1 MKKLSLYIS
10 IALAGLFM
18 GSCSEDFKDW
28 ADPQTNPQE
37 DAITIPGFTATA
49 AQAID
54 FASVTTDSVNT
65 FSLSSA
71 ALPEDFTLGN
81 ARIELTPQGVENA
94 TKTTVNTSL
103 DGKGAVADLASV
115 VESAYGKRPTART
128 FDAQV
133 YVNAIKEGQAVL
145 IDAGKINLVMTPKA
159 PFIDAAYYLVGDMFT
174 TDDVNGWNTISD
186 KQTFKHSDKDVY
198 EDPIFTITFETTK
211 ADQYWKIIPKAN
223 VDAGNTDASAAG
235 VVGPKVDGEDSM
247 TGSLTNGDA
256 KAGKIAKAGKY
267 KLTLNM
273 MDYTYTFEEV
283 KYDPFIYFIGSTDG
297 WQSYD
302 QKLALVDDAKG
313 VYTGFVYI
321 ADPNG
326 AGFEFKF
333 QRKPNSWDNAIG
345 ASNFVTFKG
354 AAIDPQ
360 SGNNL
365 GVNGGVGV
373 YYIDANLSEGTIEA
387 TKVETMGLI
396 GKFQEWDETKDVPMT
411 WNAEEYCFEV
421 TNAGVT
427 ADGWKFRMNKKWD
440 VNLGGSLNNL
450 TAGGSDIKV
459 AGNTVKLYPT
469 RKTKDNIYCTVE

>member
-1 MKKLSLYIS
+1 
-10 IALAGLFM
+10 M

-71 ALPEDFTLGN
+71 ALPEGFTLGN

-186 KQTFKHSDKDVY
+186 KQKFKHSDKDVY

-273 MDYTYTFEEV
+273 MDYSYTIEEAPELYMKGDANGWDGYDYLAGDGVHFTGFMYLNQKGFKFTTAPDWSGTGYGENFSTAPDAGNIVMTEPAGYYKVDVDLSAKTYTLT
-283 KYDPFIYFIGSTDG
+283 PITSIGIIGS
-297 WQSYD
+297 
-302 QKLALVDDAKG
+302 AA
-313 VYTGFVYI
+313 
-321 ADPNG
+321 PNG
-326 AGFEFKF
+326 
-333 QRKPNSWDNAIG
+333 WDSDVDLTYVPYN
-345 ASNFVTFKG
+345 K
-354 AAIDPQ
+354 
-360 SGNNL
+360 
-365 GVNGGVGV
+365 
-373 YYIDANLSEGTIEA
+373 
-387 TKVETMGLI
+387 
-396 GKFQEWDETKDVPMT
+396 ETKEGRY
-411 WNAEEYCFEV
+411 WEAKNIKLK
-421 TNAGVT
+421 AGEC
-427 ADGWKFRMNKKWD
+427 KFRANDAWNMQWGFDGDKF
-440 VNLGGSLNNL
+440 VFSNNAPQKQFVPE
-450 TAGGSDIKV
+450 AGTYDIK
-459 AGNTVKLYPT
+459 LYAWANGYA
-469 RKTKDNIYCTVE
+469 KCEFTKK

>member
-1 MKKLSLYIS
+1 
-10 IALAGLFM
+10 M

-71 ALPEDFTLGN
+71 ALPEGFTLGN

-174 TDDVNGWNTISD
+174 TDDVNGWNTTSD
-186 KQTFKHSDKDVY
+186 KQKFKHSDKDVY

-247 TGSLTNGDA
+247 TGYLTNGDA

-273 MDYTYTFEEV
+273 MDYSYTIEEAPELYMKGDANGWDGYDYLAGDGVHFTGFMYLNQNGFKFTTAPDWSGTGYGENFSTAPDAGNIVMTEPAGYYKVDVDLSAKTYTLT
-283 KYDPFIYFIGSTDG
+283 PITSIGIIGS
-297 WQSYD
+297 
-302 QKLALVDDAKG
+302 AA
-313 VYTGFVYI
+313 
-321 ADPNG
+321 PNG
-326 AGFEFKF
+326 
-333 QRKPNSWDNAIG
+333 WDSDVDLTYVPYN
-345 ASNFVTFKG
+345 K
-354 AAIDPQ
+354 
-360 SGNNL
+360 
-365 GVNGGVGV
+365 
-373 YYIDANLSEGTIEA
+373 
-387 TKVETMGLI
+387 
-396 GKFQEWDETKDVPMT
+396 ETKEGRY
-411 WNAEEYCFEV
+411 WEAKNIKLK
-421 TNAGVT
+421 AGEC
-427 ADGWKFRMNKKWD
+427 KFRANDAWD
-440 VNLGGSLNNL
+440 MQWGFDGDKFVFSNNAPQKQFVPE
-450 TAGGSDIKV
+450 AGTYDIK
-459 AGNTVKLYPT
+459 LYALANGYA
-469 RKTKDNIYCTVE
+469 KCEFTKK

>member
-71 ALPEDFTLGN
+71 ALPEGFTLGN

-223 VDAGNTDASAAG
+223 VDAGNTDSSAAG

-273 MDYTYTFEEV
+273 MDYSYTIEEAPELYMKGDANGWDGYDYLAGDGVHFTGFMYLNQNGFKFTTAPDWSGTGYGANFDTAPNAANIVITEPAGYYKVDVDLSAKTYTLTS
-283 KYDPFIYFIGSTDG
+283 ITSIGIIGDAAPKGWDSDVDLTYVPYNKETNEGRYWEIKDIKLKTGVIKFRANDG
-297 WQSYD
+297 WDINWGGELDNLTS
-302 QKLALVDDAKG
+302 KG
-313 VYTGFVYI
+313 NPANI
-321 ADPNG
+321 AV
-326 AGFEFKF
+326 E
-333 QRKPNSWDNAIG
+333 
-345 ASNFVTFKG
+345 
-354 AAIDPQ
+354 
-360 SGNNL
+360 
-365 GVNGGVGV
+365 
-373 YYIDANLSEGTIEA
+373 EGTYDIKLYA
-387 TKVETMGLI
+387 
-396 GKFQEWDETKDVPMT
+396 W
-411 WNAEEYCFEV
+411 
-421 TNAGVT
+421 
-427 ADGWKFRMNKKWD
+427 ADGYAKCVMTKK
-440 VNLGGSLNNL
+440 
-450 TAGGSDIKV
+450 
-459 AGNTVKLYPT
+459 
-469 RKTKDNIYCTVE
+469 

>member
-71 ALPEDFTLGN
+71 ALPEGFTLGN

-186 KQTFKHSDKDVY
+186 KQKFKHSDKDVY
-198 EDPIFTITFETTK
+198 DDPIFTITFETKK

-273 MDYTYTFEEV
+273 MDYSYTIEEAPELYMKGDANGWDGYDYLAGDGV
-283 KYDPFIYFIGSTDG
+283 HFTGFMYLNQNGFKFTTAPDWSGTGYGANFDTAPDAANIVITEPAGYYKVDVDLSTKKYTLTEIKSIGIIGS
-297 WQSYD
+297 
-302 QKLALVDDAKG
+302 AA
-313 VYTGFVYI
+313 
-321 ADPNG
+321 PNG
-326 AGFEFKF
+326 WDSDVDLTYVPYNKETKEGRYWEAKNIKLKAGECKF
-333 QRKPNSWDNAIG
+333 RANDAWDMQWGFDGDKFVFSNNAPQKQ
-345 ASNFVTFKG
+345 FV
-354 AAIDPQ
+354 PE
-360 SGNNL
+360 
-365 GVNGGVGV
+365 
-373 YYIDANLSEGTIEA
+373 EGT
-387 TKVETMGLI
+387 
-396 GKFQEWDETKDVPMT
+396 
-411 WNAEEYCFEV
+411 Y
-421 TNAGVT
+421 
-427 ADGWKFRMNKKWD
+427 
-440 VNLGGSLNNL
+440 
-450 TAGGSDIKV
+450 DIK
-459 AGNTVKLYPT
+459 LYAWANGYA
-469 RKTKDNIYCTVE
+469 KCEFTKK

>member
-71 ALPEDFTLGN
+71 ALPEGFTLGN

-273 MDYTYTFEEV
+273 MDYSYTIEEAPELYMKGDANGWDGYDYLAGDGVHFTGFMYLNQNGFKFTTAPDWSGTGYGANFDTAPNAANIVITEPAGYYKVDVDLSAKTYTLTS
-283 KYDPFIYFIGSTDG
+283 ITSIGIIGDAAPKGWDSDVDLTYVPYNKETNEGRYWEIKDIKLKTGVIKFRANDG
-297 WQSYD
+297 WD
-302 QKLALVDDAKG
+302 
-313 VYTGFVYI
+313 I
-321 ADPNG
+321 N
-326 AGFEFKF
+326 
-333 QRKPNSWDNAIG
+333 W
-345 ASNFVTFKG
+345 
-354 AAIDPQ
+354 
-360 SGNNL
+360 
-365 GVNGGVGV
+365 GGEL
-373 YYIDANLSEGTIEA
+373 D
-387 TKVETMGLI
+387 
-396 GKFQEWDETKDVPMT
+396 
-411 WNAEEYCFEV
+411 
-421 TNAGVT
+421 
-427 ADGWKFRMNKKWD
+427 
-440 VNLGGSLNNL
+440 NL
-450 TAGGSDIKV
+450 TSKV
-459 AGNTVKLYPT
+459 ILQTSL
-469 RKTKDNIYCTVE
+469 

>member
-71 ALPEDFTLGN
+71 ALPEGFTLGN

-186 KQTFKHSDKDVY
+186 KQKFKHSDKDVY

-247 TGSLTNGDA
+247 TDSLTNVDA

-283 KYDPFIYFIGSTDG
+283 KYDPFIYFIGATDG
-297 WQSYD
+297 CSD
-302 QKLALVDDAKG
+302 QKLALVDEAKG
-313 VYTGFVYI
+313 VYTGYVYV

-326 AGFEFKF
+326 AGLQFKF
-333 QRKPNSWDNAIG
+333 QRVAGSWDNEINAG
-345 ASNFVTFKG
+345 TFNTFSD
-354 AAIDPQ
+354 AATPNEN
-360 SGNNL
+360 GNI
-365 GVNGGVGV
+365 GVNAGEGV
-373 YYIDANLSEGTIEA
+373 YYFDVNLGEGTIKA
-387 TKVETMGLI
+387 TKVETMGII
-396 GKFQEWDETKDVPMT
+396 GQFNGWSSDAVMT
-411 WNAEEYCFEV
+411 WNAEEYCFEA
-421 TNAGVT
+421 TNVGVT
-427 ADGWKFRMNKKWD
+427 ADGWKFRVNGGWD
-440 VNLGGSLNNL
+440 INLGGSLNNL
-450 TAGGSDIKV
+450 TAGGDNITV

-469 RKTKDNIYCTVE
+469 RKTNDNIYCTVE

>member
-71 ALPEDFTLGN
+71 ALPEGFTLGN

-159 PFIDAAYYLVGDMFT
+159 PYIASGYYLVGQMTDWNLDTNLKFTHSEADIYEDPVFTIIFTT
-174 TDDVNGWNTISD
+174 TDDN
-186 KQTFKHSDKDVY
+186 
-198 EDPIFTITFETTK
+198 
-211 ADQYWKIIPKAN
+211 QYWKIIPQGN

-273 MDYTYTFEEV
+273 MDYSYTIEEAPELYMKGDANGWDGYDYLAGDGVHFTGFMYLNQNGFKFTTAPDWSGTGYGENFSTAPDAGNIVMTEPAGYYKVDVDLSAKTYTLT
-283 KYDPFIYFIGSTDG
+283 PITSIGIIGS
-297 WQSYD
+297 
-302 QKLALVDDAKG
+302 AA
-313 VYTGFVYI
+313 
-321 ADPNG
+321 PNG
-326 AGFEFKF
+326 
-333 QRKPNSWDNAIG
+333 WDSDVDLTYVPYN
-345 ASNFVTFKG
+345 K
-354 AAIDPQ
+354 
-360 SGNNL
+360 
-365 GVNGGVGV
+365 
-373 YYIDANLSEGTIEA
+373 
-387 TKVETMGLI
+387 
-396 GKFQEWDETKDVPMT
+396 ETKEGRY
-411 WNAEEYCFEV
+411 WEAKNIKLK
-421 TNAGVT
+421 AGEC
-427 ADGWKFRMNKKWD
+427 KFRANDAWD
-440 VNLGGSLNNL
+440 MQWGFDGDKFVFSNNAPQKQFVPE
-450 TAGGSDIKV
+450 AGTYDIK
-459 AGNTVKLYPT
+459 LYAWANGYA
-469 RKTKDNIYCTVE
+469 KCEFTKK

>member
-71 ALPEDFTLGN
+71 ALPEGFTLGN

-273 MDYTYTFEEV
+273 MDYSYTIEEAPELYMKGDANGWDGYDYLAGDGV
-283 KYDPFIYFIGSTDG
+283 HFTGFMYLNQNGFKFTTAPDWSGTGYGANFDTAPDAANIVITEPAGYYKVDVDLSTKKYTLTEIKSIGIIGS
-297 WQSYD
+297 
-302 QKLALVDDAKG
+302 AA
-313 VYTGFVYI
+313 
-321 ADPNG
+321 PNG
-326 AGFEFKF
+326 WDSDVDLTYVPYNKETKEGRYWEAKNIKLKAGECKF
-333 QRKPNSWDNAIG
+333 RANDAWDMQWGFDGEKFVFSNNAPQKQ
-345 ASNFVTFKG
+345 FV
-354 AAIDPQ
+354 PE
-360 SGNNL
+360 
-365 GVNGGVGV
+365 
-373 YYIDANLSEGTIEA
+373 EGT
-387 TKVETMGLI
+387 
-396 GKFQEWDETKDVPMT
+396 
-411 WNAEEYCFEV
+411 Y
-421 TNAGVT
+421 
-427 ADGWKFRMNKKWD
+427 
-440 VNLGGSLNNL
+440 
-450 TAGGSDIKV
+450 DIK
-459 AGNTVKLYPT
+459 LYAWANGYA
-469 RKTKDNIYCTVE
+469 KCEFTKK

>member
-71 ALPEDFTLGN
+71 ALPEGFTLGN

-174 TDDVNGWNTISD
+174 TDDVNGWNTTSD
-186 KQTFKHSDKDVY
+186 KQKFKHSDKDVY

-273 MDYTYTFEEV
+273 MDYSYTIEEAPELYMKGDANGWDGYDYLAGDGVHFTGFMYLNQNGFKFTTAPDWSGTGYGENFSTAPDAGNIVMTEPAGYYKVDVDLSAKTYTLT
-283 KYDPFIYFIGSTDG
+283 PITSIGIIGS
-297 WQSYD
+297 
-302 QKLALVDDAKG
+302 AA
-313 VYTGFVYI
+313 
-321 ADPNG
+321 PNG
-326 AGFEFKF
+326 
-333 QRKPNSWDNAIG
+333 WDSDVDLTYVPYN
-345 ASNFVTFKG
+345 K
-354 AAIDPQ
+354 
-360 SGNNL
+360 
-365 GVNGGVGV
+365 
-373 YYIDANLSEGTIEA
+373 
-387 TKVETMGLI
+387 
-396 GKFQEWDETKDVPMT
+396 ETKEGRY
-411 WNAEEYCFEV
+411 WEAKNIKLK
-421 TNAGVT
+421 AGEC
-427 ADGWKFRMNKKWD
+427 KFRANDAWD
-440 VNLGGSLNNL
+440 MQWGFDGDKFVFSNNAPQKQFVPE
-450 TAGGSDIKV
+450 AGTYDIK
-459 AGNTVKLYPT
+459 LYAWANGYA
-469 RKTKDNIYCTVE
+469 KCEFTKK

>member
-71 ALPEDFTLGN
+71 ALPEGFTLGN

-186 KQTFKHSDKDVY
+186 KQKFKHSDKDVY

-247 TGSLTNGDA
+247 TDSLTNVDA

-283 KYDPFIYFIGSTDG
+283 KYDPFIYFIGATDG
-297 WQSYD
+297 WKSSD
-302 QKLALVDDAKG
+302 QKLALVDEAKG
-313 VYTGFVYI
+313 VYTGYVYV
-321 ADPNG
+321 ADPNE
-326 AGFEFKF
+326 AGLQFKF
-333 QRKPNSWDNAIG
+333 QRVAGSWDNEIYAG
-345 ASNFVTFKG
+345 TFNTFSD
-354 AAIDPQ
+354 AATPNEN
-360 SGNNL
+360 GNI
-365 GVNGGVGV
+365 GVNAGEGV
-373 YYIDANLSEGTIEA
+373 YYFDVNLGEGTIKA
-387 TKVETMGLI
+387 TKVETMGII
-396 GKFQEWDETKDVPMT
+396 GQFNGWSSDAVMT
-411 WNAEEYCFEV
+411 WNAEEYCFEATKV
-421 TNAGVT
+421 GVT
-427 ADGWKFRMNKKWD
+427 ADGWKFRVNGGWD
-440 VNLGGSLNNL
+440 INLGGSLNNL
-450 TAGGSDIKV
+450 TAGGDNITV

-469 RKTKDNIYCTVE
+469 RKTNDNIYCTVE

>member
-1 MKKLSLYIS
+1 
-10 IALAGLFM
+10 M

-71 ALPEDFTLGN
+71 ALPEGFTLGN

-186 KQTFKHSDKDVY
+186 KQKFKHSDKDVY

-273 MDYTYTFEEV
+273 MDYSYTIEEAPELYMKGDANGWDGYDYLAGDGVHFTGFMYLNQNGFKFTTAPDWSGTGYGANFDTAPNAANIVITEPAGYYKVDVDLSAKTYTLTS
-283 KYDPFIYFIGSTDG
+283 ITSIGIIGDAAPKGWDSDVDLTYVPYNKETNEGRYWEIKDIKLKTGVIKFRANDG
-297 WQSYD
+297 WDINWGGELDNLTS
-302 QKLALVDDAKG
+302 KG
-313 VYTGFVYI
+313 NPANI
-321 ADPNG
+321 AV
-326 AGFEFKF
+326 E
-333 QRKPNSWDNAIG
+333 
-345 ASNFVTFKG
+345 
-354 AAIDPQ
+354 
-360 SGNNL
+360 
-365 GVNGGVGV
+365 
-373 YYIDANLSEGTIEA
+373 EGT
-387 TKVETMGLI
+387 
-396 GKFQEWDETKDVPMT
+396 
-411 WNAEEYCFEV
+411 Y
-421 TNAGVT
+421 
-427 ADGWKFRMNKKWD
+427 
-440 VNLGGSLNNL
+440 
-450 TAGGSDIKV
+450 DIK
-459 AGNTVKLYPT
+459 LYAWAEGYA
-469 RKTKDNIYCTVE
+469 KCVMTKK

>member
-1 MKKLSLYIS
+1 
-10 IALAGLFM
+10 M

-71 ALPEDFTLGN
+71 ALPEGFTLGN

-267 KLTLNM
+267 KLTIDM
-273 MDYTYTFEEV
+273 MDYSYTIEEAPELYMKGDANGWDGYDYLAGDGVHFTGFMYLNQNGFKFTTAPDWSGTGYGENFSTAPDAGNIVMTEPAGYYKVDVDLSAKTYTLT
-283 KYDPFIYFIGSTDG
+283 PITSIGIIGS
-297 WQSYD
+297 
-302 QKLALVDDAKG
+302 AA
-313 VYTGFVYI
+313 
-321 ADPNG
+321 PNG
-326 AGFEFKF
+326 
-333 QRKPNSWDNAIG
+333 WDSDVDLTYVPYN
-345 ASNFVTFKG
+345 K
-354 AAIDPQ
+354 
-360 SGNNL
+360 
-365 GVNGGVGV
+365 
-373 YYIDANLSEGTIEA
+373 
-387 TKVETMGLI
+387 
-396 GKFQEWDETKDVPMT
+396 ETKEGRY
-411 WNAEEYCFEV
+411 WEAKNIKLK
-421 TNAGVT
+421 AGEC
-427 ADGWKFRMNKKWD
+427 KFRANDAWD
-440 VNLGGSLNNL
+440 MQWGFDGDKFVFSNNAPQKQFVPE
-450 TAGGSDIKV
+450 AGTYDIK
-459 AGNTVKLYPT
+459 LYAWANGYA
-469 RKTKDNIYCTVE
+469 KCEFTKK

>member
-1 MKKLSLYIS
+1 
-10 IALAGLFM
+10 M

-71 ALPEDFTLGN
+71 ALPEGFTLGN

-273 MDYTYTFEEV
+273 MDYSYTIEEAPELYMKGDANGWDGYDYLAGDGVHFTGFMYLNQNGFKFTTAPDWSGTGYGANFDTAPNAANIVITEPAGYYKVDVDLSAKTYTLTS
-283 KYDPFIYFIGSTDG
+283 ITSIGIIGDAAPKGWDSDVDLTYVPYNKETNEGRYWEIKDIKLKTGVIKFRANDG
-297 WQSYD
+297 WDINWGGELDNLTS
-302 QKLALVDDAKG
+302 KG
-313 VYTGFVYI
+313 NPANI
-321 ADPNG
+321 AV
-326 AGFEFKF
+326 E
-333 QRKPNSWDNAIG
+333 
-345 ASNFVTFKG
+345 
-354 AAIDPQ
+354 
-360 SGNNL
+360 
-365 GVNGGVGV
+365 
-373 YYIDANLSEGTIEA
+373 EGTYDIKLYA
-387 TKVETMGLI
+387 
-396 GKFQEWDETKDVPMT
+396 W
-411 WNAEEYCFEV
+411 
-421 TNAGVT
+421 
-427 ADGWKFRMNKKWD
+427 ADGYAKCVMTKK
-440 VNLGGSLNNL
+440 
-450 TAGGSDIKV
+450 
-459 AGNTVKLYPT
+459 
-469 RKTKDNIYCTVE
+469 

>member
-71 ALPEDFTLGN
+71 ALPEGFTLGN

-186 KQTFKHSDKDVY
+186 KQKFKHSDKDVY

-211 ADQYWKIIPKAN
+211 ADQYWKIIPKTN

-273 MDYTYTFEEV
+273 MDYTYTIEEAPELYM
-283 KYDPFIYFIGSTDG
+283 KGDANGWDGYDYLAGDGVHFTGFMYLNQNGFKFTTAPDWSGTGYGENFSTAPDAGNIVMTEPAGYYKVDVDLSAKTYTLTPITSIGIIGS
-297 WQSYD
+297 
-302 QKLALVDDAKG
+302 AA
-313 VYTGFVYI
+313 
-321 ADPNG
+321 PNG
-326 AGFEFKF
+326 
-333 QRKPNSWDNAIG
+333 WDSDVDLTYVPYN
-345 ASNFVTFKG
+345 K
-354 AAIDPQ
+354 
-360 SGNNL
+360 
-365 GVNGGVGV
+365 
-373 YYIDANLSEGTIEA
+373 
-387 TKVETMGLI
+387 
-396 GKFQEWDETKDVPMT
+396 ETKEGRY
-411 WNAEEYCFEV
+411 WEAKNIKLK
-421 TNAGVT
+421 AGEC
-427 ADGWKFRMNKKWD
+427 KFRANDAWD
-440 VNLGGSLNNL
+440 MQWGFDGDKFVFSNNAPQKQFVPE
-450 TAGGSDIKV
+450 AGTYDIK
-459 AGNTVKLYPT
+459 LYAWANGYA
-469 RKTKDNIYCTVE
+469 KCEFTKK

>member
-71 ALPEDFTLGN
+71 ALPEGFTLGN

-273 MDYTYTFEEV
+273 MDYSYTIEEAPELYMKGDANGWDGYDYLAGDGVHFTGFMYLNQNGFKFTTAPDWSGTGYGENFSTAPDAGNIVMTEPAGYYKVDVDLSAKTYTLT
-283 KYDPFIYFIGSTDG
+283 PITSIGIIGS
-297 WQSYD
+297 
-302 QKLALVDDAKG
+302 AA
-313 VYTGFVYI
+313 
-321 ADPNG
+321 PNG
-326 AGFEFKF
+326 
-333 QRKPNSWDNAIG
+333 WDSDVDLTYVPYN
-345 ASNFVTFKG
+345 K
-354 AAIDPQ
+354 
-360 SGNNL
+360 
-365 GVNGGVGV
+365 
-373 YYIDANLSEGTIEA
+373 
-387 TKVETMGLI
+387 
-396 GKFQEWDETKDVPMT
+396 ETKEGRY
-411 WNAEEYCFEV
+411 WEAKNIKLK
-421 TNAGVT
+421 AGEC
-427 ADGWKFRMNKKWD
+427 KFRANDAWD
-440 VNLGGSLNNL
+440 MQWGFDGDKFVFSNNAPQKQFVPE
-450 TAGGSDIKV
+450 AGTYDIK
-459 AGNTVKLYPT
+459 LYAWANGYA
-469 RKTKDNIYCTVE
+469 KCEFTKK

>member
-71 ALPEDFTLGN
+71 ALPEGFTLGN

-186 KQTFKHSDKDVY
+186 KQKFKHSDKDVY

-211 ADQYWKIIPKAN
+211 ADQYWKIIPKKN
-223 VDAGNTDASAAG
+223 IDAGNFWADG
-235 VVGPKVDGEDSM
+235 VVGPKENGSSSM
-247 TGSLTNGDA
+247 KGDLTNVGPG
-256 KAGKIAKAGKY
+256 AGIIKEPGKY
-267 KLTLNM
+267 VLTLNM
-273 MDYTYTFEEV
+273 IDYSYTIKAAPELYMKGDANGWDGYDYLTGDGVHFTGFMYLNQNGFKFTTAPDWSGTGYGANFDTAPDAKNIVITEPAGYYKVDVDLSAKTYTLT
-283 KYDPFIYFIGSTDG
+283 PITSIGIIGS
-297 WQSYD
+297 
-302 QKLALVDDAKG
+302 AA
-313 VYTGFVYI
+313 
-321 ADPNG
+321 PNG
-326 AGFEFKF
+326 WDSDVDLTYVPYNKETKEGRYWEAKNIKLKAGECKF
-333 QRKPNSWDNAIG
+333 RANDAWDMQWGFDGEKFVFSNNAPQKQ
-345 ASNFVTFKG
+345 FV
-354 AAIDPQ
+354 PE
-360 SGNNL
+360 
-365 GVNGGVGV
+365 
-373 YYIDANLSEGTIEA
+373 EGT
-387 TKVETMGLI
+387 
-396 GKFQEWDETKDVPMT
+396 
-411 WNAEEYCFEV
+411 Y
-421 TNAGVT
+421 
-427 ADGWKFRMNKKWD
+427 
-440 VNLGGSLNNL
+440 
-450 TAGGSDIKV
+450 DIK
-459 AGNTVKLYPT
+459 LYAWANGYA
-469 RKTKDNIYCTVE
+469 KCEFTKK

>member
-1 MKKLSLYIS
+1 
-10 IALAGLFM
+10 M

-71 ALPEDFTLGN
+71 ALPEGFTLGN

-186 KQTFKHSDKDVY
+186 KQKFKHSDKDVY

-273 MDYTYTFEEV
+273 MDYSYTIEEAPELYMKGDANGWDGYDYLAGDGVHFTGFMYLNQNGFKFTTAPDWSGTGYGENFSTAPDAGNIVMTEPAGYYKVDVDLSAKTYTLT
-283 KYDPFIYFIGSTDG
+283 PITSIGIIGS
-297 WQSYD
+297 
-302 QKLALVDDAKG
+302 AA
-313 VYTGFVYI
+313 
-321 ADPNG
+321 PNG
-326 AGFEFKF
+326 
-333 QRKPNSWDNAIG
+333 WDSDVDLTYVPYN
-345 ASNFVTFKG
+345 K
-354 AAIDPQ
+354 
-360 SGNNL
+360 
-365 GVNGGVGV
+365 
-373 YYIDANLSEGTIEA
+373 
-387 TKVETMGLI
+387 
-396 GKFQEWDETKDVPMT
+396 ETKEGRY
-411 WNAEEYCFEV
+411 WEAKNIKLK
-421 TNAGVT
+421 AGEC
-427 ADGWKFRMNKKWD
+427 KFRANDAWNMQWGFDGDKF
-440 VNLGGSLNNL
+440 VFSNNAPQKQFVPE
-450 TAGGSDIKV
+450 AGTYDIK
-459 AGNTVKLYPT
+459 LYAWANGYA
-469 RKTKDNIYCTVE
+469 KCEFTKK

>member
-71 ALPEDFTLGN
+71 ALPEGFTLGN

-267 KLTLNM
+267 KLTIDM
-273 MDYTYTFEEV
+273 MDYSYTIEEAPELYMKGDANGWDGYDYLAGDGVHFTGFMYLNQNGFKFTTAPDWSGTGYGENFSTAPDAGNIVMTEPAGYYKVDVDLSAKTYTLT
-283 KYDPFIYFIGSTDG
+283 PITSIGIIGS
-297 WQSYD
+297 
-302 QKLALVDDAKG
+302 AA
-313 VYTGFVYI
+313 
-321 ADPNG
+321 PNG
-326 AGFEFKF
+326 
-333 QRKPNSWDNAIG
+333 WDSDVDLTYVPYN
-345 ASNFVTFKG
+345 K
-354 AAIDPQ
+354 
-360 SGNNL
+360 
-365 GVNGGVGV
+365 
-373 YYIDANLSEGTIEA
+373 
-387 TKVETMGLI
+387 
-396 GKFQEWDETKDVPMT
+396 ETKEGRY
-411 WNAEEYCFEV
+411 WEAKNIKLK
-421 TNAGVT
+421 AGEC
-427 ADGWKFRMNKKWD
+427 KFRANDAWD
-440 VNLGGSLNNL
+440 MQWGFDGDKFVFSNNAPQKQFVPE
-450 TAGGSDIKV
+450 AGTYDIK
-459 AGNTVKLYPT
+459 LYAWANGYA
-469 RKTKDNIYCTVE
+469 KCEFTKK